1 MFLFRRS
8 TLSTVQKG
16 DVKMAVSVDVLLSTY
31 NGQQYLPDFIK
42 SMENIEFNSLTI
54 RVRDDFS
61 SDKTLEIISHWAI
74 YSKHK
79 LCIEPTNF
87 IQNMGWKRSFDS
99 LIRLSKA
106 DIVFFADQDDIWHPN
121 KIKSVVASMMLN
133 DGPTLVVHNANII
146 DGNNAE
152 ISSNRLLGF
161 DSLPISIKN
170 SQNITGG
177 LYGCCIAVNR
187 QLIDMYIDCDYGK
200 ILGHDC
206 VLTILAL
213 ISGKIIYIDKPL
225 ISWRSH
231 PFNSSYK
238 VGFINR
244 FKQLNFL
251 LNISKF
257 EVLASSKNFKTNLFK
272 VLYVFLRKLK
282 FLIIKKLFKKAA

>member
-1 MFLFRRS
+1 MIP
-8 TLSTVQKG
+8 
-16 DVKMAVSVDVLLSTY
+16 SVEILLSTY
-31 NGQQYLPDFIK
+31 NGEKYLPEFIK
-42 SMENIEFNSLTI
+42 SIEEQDFPDFKILI
-54 RVRDDFS
+54 RDDHSNDNSNVIIKNWVNNS
-61 SDKTLEIISHWAI
+61 SHQIAL
-74 YSKHK
+74 
-79 LCIEPTNF
+79 LCDIPLVNV
-87 IQNMGWKRSFDS
+87 GWMSSFDL
-99 LIRLSKA
+99 LIRQSKG
-106 DIVFFADQDDIWHPN
+106 DIIFFADQDDIWHPN
-121 KIKSVVASMMLN
+121 KIKSVVASMTLN

-187 QLIDMYIDCDYGK
+187 QLIDLYIDCDYGK

-257 EVLASSKNFKTNLFK
+257 EVLASNKNFKTSIFK